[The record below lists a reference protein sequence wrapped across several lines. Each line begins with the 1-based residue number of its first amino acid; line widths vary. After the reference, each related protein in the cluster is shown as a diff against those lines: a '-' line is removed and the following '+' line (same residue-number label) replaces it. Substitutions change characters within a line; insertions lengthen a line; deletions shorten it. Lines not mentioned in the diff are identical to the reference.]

1 MFVKHCPE
9 VLTFFL
15 VNSRSTYKEM
25 VIFYIREKLGSK
37 KSDTKN
43 ELDSLMN
50 YIITYT
56 LLVCDFEQIFC

>member
-1 MFVKHCPE
+1 
-9 VLTFFL
+9 
-15 VNSRSTYKEM
+15 M